1 MVIDL
6 TDSDGFQTIAIER
19 FVLTHPQPLF
29 APKAERVVGR
39 SDDRVGQNRRKV
51 ENIINN
57 NILELTEEH
66 IKTLLA
72 KLPLLKTEV
81 QKVIVGQEEILDEL
95 MVAFL
100 AGGHCLLEGVP
111 GLAKTL
117 IVKTMSQALH
127 LTFRRIQFTPDLMPT
142 DIIGTEV
149 LEEDH
154 STGKRFFKFN
164 KGPLFANIILADEIN
179 RTPPKTQS
187 ALLEAMQEFEVTYGG
202 QTYPLDKPFFI
213 LATQN
218 PIEQAGTYPLPE
230 AQLDRFLL
238 LVKIG
243 YPTEQEEFEVLNRTT
258 GSQKADIK
266 AVLSAKEITQAQGLV
281 RQVNI
286 SEDLVKYVSSIIRAT
301 RPDTTP
307 VNYIKEWV
315 RWGAGPRAGQALILT
330 AKARALLKGRYSVVM
345 EDLHAMAAPVLRH
358 RILLNFKAEAENITS
373 DTVTAELIKA
383 VKR

>member
-1 MVIDL
+1 M
-6 TDSDGFQTIAIER
+6 
-19 FVLTHPQPLF
+19 
-29 APKAERVVGR
+29 
-39 SDDRVGQNRRKV
+39 
-51 ENIINN
+51 
-57 NILELTEEH
+57 ELTENDV
-66 IKTLLA
+66 KNLLA
-72 KLPLLKTEV
+72 KLPQLKNEI
-81 QKVIVGQEEILDEL
+81 QKVIVGQDHILDEL
-95 MVAFL
+95 LVAFL

-117 IVKTMSQALH
+117 IVKTMSQALQ
-127 LTFRRIQFTPDLMPT
+127 LAFRRIQFTPDLMPT
-142 DIIGTEV
+142 DIVGTEI

-154 STGKRFFKFN
+154 ATGKRFFKFN

-202 QTYPLDKPFFI
+202 QTYPLDRPFFI

-258 GSQKADIK
+258 GTRQANVK
-266 AVLSAKEITQAQGLV
+266 AVITADEIKQAQALV
-281 RQVNI
+281 RQVTIN
-286 SEDLVKYVSSIIRAT
+286 EDLVRYVSKMIRAT
-301 RPDTTP
+301 RPDTTT
-307 VNYIKEWV
+307 VDYIKEWV

-330 AKARALLKGRYSVVM
+330 AKARALLKGRYAVLM
-345 EDLHAMAAPVLRH
+345 EDIHAMAPPVLRH
-358 RILLNFKAEAENITS
+358 RILMNFRAEAEGITS
-373 DTVTAELIKA
+373 DKVTAELIR
-383 VKR
+383 VIER